1 MEINKD
7 YNYSEIEIIEIF
19 EENINNIDALK
30 KWLNY
35 LVKKQN
41 YSLAKIYKNQ
51 IENIESLRK
60 IKKQRINSKK
70 YEIKTLS
77 DIVSIINRENQENLL
92 MDLCNFCLFSIQIKE
107 KLSEE
112 EFLEFNLKSFIWEN
126 DGIIG
131 MTKMMINGQE
141 VTIEP
146 KQNAKQT

>member
-1 MEINKD
+1 MEINKN

-19 EENINNIDALK
+19 EENINNIDVLK

-41 YSLAKIYKNQ
+41 YALAKIYKNQ
-51 IENIESLRK
+51 IENIESLRR

-77 DIVSIINRENQENLL
+77 DIISIINRENQENLL

-112 EFLEFNLKSFIWEN
+112 EFLDFNLKSFIWEN
-126 DGIIG
+126 DGNIG
-131 MTKMMINGQE
+131 ITKMIINGKE
-141 VTIEP
+141 IAIEP
-146 KQNAKQT
+146 KQKTK

>member
-35 LVKKQN
+35 LVKKQQ
-41 YSLAKIYKNQ
+41 YALAKIYKNQ

-107 KLSEE
+107 KLSEK

>member
-1 MEINKD
+1 MVINKD

-35 LVKKQN
+35 LVKKQQ
-41 YSLAKIYKNQ
+41 YALAKIYKNQ

-107 KLSEE
+107 KLSEK